1 MISAEVIP
9 FTHPDKVLSVKC
21 QTSARLSCFFSV
33 SLGYYCNTL
42 LQFTVTGLAVIQI
55 YDVMQKVTGAD
66 KKRGHEEMP

>member
-1 MISAEVIP
+1 MSAEVIP

-21 QTSARLSCFFSV
+21 QTSARLSFFFSV

-42 LQFTVTGLAVIQI
+42 LQFTMTGLAVIQI